1 MGLVDLMR
9 VMVKGNEE
17 GLNVKQISQEYQ
29 IFEVSE
35 DDFDEIVKT
44 VRRAIIASRAI
55 KNIAMLKDLVTKIS
69 EIRPSIEQCEIA
81 EGEDGDGANGENKL
95 FDQLG

>member
-9 VMVKGNEE
+9 VMVKGNED
-17 GLNVKQISQEYQ
+17 GLNVKLISQEYQ

-69 EIRPSIEQCEIA
+69 EIRPSIE
-81 EGEDGDGANGENKL
+81 
-95 FDQLG
+95 

>member
-69 EIRPSIEQCEIA
+69 EIRPSIE
-81 EGEDGDGANGENKL
+81 
-95 FDQLG
+95 